1 MLDAII
7 GGAPIPFAKVDLPVM
22 NEGPAGWKERAQYLA
37 LRGLVGGW
45 GFLPAGTSR
54 GFARGLAKLLPGID
68 PRHALGAA
76 DFIGTAFPAYSET
89 EVRQLVQQAYGH
101 LVDVSLRADHLRRK
115 MIGHPVGDFFDL
127 EFCDEARELF
137 EARGHGKG
145 VIGLS
150 AHLGWWE
157 ITAHVLNPLGLGP
170 ACAIMKPPK
179 NAFLTRYIVRSR
191 AQMGGGLCLPR
202 HGAMSALPTLLRAGA
217 TLQLLVDQR
226 AHRRFVEAPFFGR
239 MASCDRTLGVLARRV
254 PKPILVYACLGTE
267 DPERFRFVAPK
278 VIDPE
283 ELSGLSALEITT
295 RVNLEIE
302 SLIRMAPE
310 QYLWLHDRFRDR
322 PASAPSPQSA
332 LS

>member
-1 MLDAII
+1 
-7 GGAPIPFAKVDLPVM
+7 
-22 NEGPAGWKERAQYLA
+22 
-37 LRGLVGGW
+37 
-45 GFLPAGTSR
+45 
-54 GFARGLAKLLPGID
+54 
-68 PRHALGAA
+68 
-76 DFIGTAFPAYSET
+76 
-89 EVRQLVQQAYGH
+89 
-101 LVDVSLRADHLRRK
+101 
-115 MIGHPVGDFFDL
+115 
-127 EFCDEARELF
+127 
-137 EARGHGKG
+137 
-145 VIGLS
+145 
-150 AHLGWWE
+150 
-157 ITAHVLNPLGLGP
+157 
-170 ACAIMKPPK
+170 
-179 NAFLTRYIVRSR
+179 
-191 AQMGGGLCLPR
+191 
-202 HGAMSALPTLLRAGA
+202 MSALPTLLRAGA

-322 PASAPSPQSA
+322 PASAPTPQSA